1 MKQRRLLEGIV
12 IAVVAAI
19 AAAVVVPVLS
29 VVLAP
34 AFILRLL
41 IVGLSFAY
49 LIYLLRRKPHRPG
62 RITVVGAWLIVSLL
76 TWLFV
81 HSLPGF
87 AAIHLLMIWLV
98 RALYFYNSV
107 LSALADLGL
116 TGLAFIAA
124 LWAWTS
130 TGSLFLAFWCLFLV
144 QALFVLIPVRIPTRS
159 LRAKAFSTDS
169 LNDHL
174 NNYLNESRK
183 DSRNNSRKQNPEL
196 TKQEVFER
204 ARRSAQQALRKL
216 AEGH

>member
-19 AAAVVVPVLS
+19 AAAVMMPVLS

-34 AFILRLL
+34 AFILCLL
-41 IVGLSFAY
+41 IVVLSFGY
-49 LIYLLRRKPHRPG
+49 LIYLLHRKPHKPG
-62 RITVVGAWLIVSLL
+62 RVTVIGAWLIVSLL

-107 LSALADLGL
+107 LSALADLSL
-116 TGLAFIAA
+116 TGLAFITA

-144 QALFVLIPVRIPTRS
+144 QALFVLIPARIPSRS
-159 LRAKAFSTDS
+159 LRARNISADY

-174 NNYLNESRK
+174 SNYLNDSPIES
-183 DSRNNSRKQNPEL
+183 PEL
-196 TKQEVFER
+196 TRQEVFER

>member
-19 AAAVVVPVLS
+19 AAAVMMPVLS

-41 IVGLSFAY
+41 IVVVSFGY
-49 LIYLLRRKPHRPG
+49 LIYLLHRKPHKPG
-62 RITVVGAWLIVSLL
+62 RVTVIGAWLIVSLL

-107 LSALADLGL
+107 LSALADLSL
-116 TGLAFIAA
+116 TGLAFITA

-144 QALFVLIPVRIPTRS
+144 QALFVLIPARIPSRS
-159 LRAKAFSTDS
+159 LRARNISTDY

-174 NNYLNESRK
+174 SNYLNDSPIES
-183 DSRNNSRKQNPEL
+183 PEL
-196 TKQEVFER
+196 ARQEVFER

>member
-19 AAAVVVPVLS
+19 AAAVMMPVLS

-34 AFILRLL
+34 AFILCLL
-41 IVGLSFAY
+41 IVVLSFGY
-49 LIYLLRRKPHRPG
+49 LIYLLHRKPHKPG
-62 RITVVGAWLIVSLL
+62 RVTVIGAWLIVSLL

-107 LSALADLGL
+107 LSALADLSL
-116 TGLAFIAA
+116 TGLAFITA

-144 QALFVLIPVRIPTRS
+144 QALFVLIPARIPSRS
-159 LRAKAFSTDS
+159 LRARNISTDY

-174 NNYLNESRK
+174 SNYLNDSPIES
-183 DSRNNSRKQNPEL
+183 PEL
-196 TKQEVFER
+196 ARQEVFER

>member
-19 AAAVVVPVLS
+19 AAAVMMPVLS

-41 IVGLSFAY
+41 IVVVSFGY
-49 LIYLLRRKPHRPG
+49 LIYLLHRKPHKPG
-62 RITVVGAWLIVSLL
+62 RVTVIGAWLIVSLL

-107 LSALADLGL
+107 LSALADLSL
-116 TGLAFIAA
+116 TGLAFITA

-144 QALFVLIPVRIPTRS
+144 QALFVLIPARIPSRS
-159 LRAKAFSTDS
+159 LRARNISADY

-174 NNYLNESRK
+174 SNYLN
-183 DSRNNSRKQNPEL
+183 DSPIEGPEL
-196 TKQEVFER
+196 TRQEVFER